1 MMAHGSDRCLTMVDD
16 PETPEVETLSD
27 EDRRAIRAK
36 LEKQLEDARA
46 QLEALRGSSAPVSLD
61 LSIGR
66 LSRVDAM
73 QQQQM
78 ASAARR
84 RTEIETRQISGALRR
99 IQGTTYG
106 ECALCGG
113 DIGRRRLLAR
123 PATPYCRHCEEDE
136 IGGR

>member
-1 MMAHGSDRCLTMVDD
+1 MTDD
-16 PETPEVETLSD
+16 PQTPEVEALTD
-27 EDRRAIRAK
+27 EDRHAIQAK

-46 QLEALRGSSAPVSLD
+46 QLEDLRGSIAPVSLD

-78 ASAARR
+78 ASATRR
-84 RTEIETRQISGALRR
+84 RVEVELRQISAALRR
-99 IQGTTYG
+99 LQGATYG

-123 PATPYCRHCEEDE
+123 PATPFCRHCEED
-136 IGGR
+136 GGRGG

>member
-1 MMAHGSDRCLTMVDD
+1 MADD
-16 PETPEVETLSD
+16 PETPEVETLTD
-27 EDRRAIRAK
+27 EDRLAIRAK
-36 LEKQLEDARA
+36 LEQQLESART

-84 RTEIETRQISGALRR
+84 RVEAEIRQVNAALRR
-99 IQGTTYG
+99 VQGTTYG

-123 PATPYCRHCEEDE
+123 PATPYCRHCEED
-136 IGGR
+136 GTRRA

>member
-1 MMAHGSDRCLTMVDD
+1 MADDTEAAEEEALTDDDR
-16 PETPEVETLSD
+16 E
-27 EDRRAIRAK
+27 AIRAK
-36 LEKQLEDARA
+36 LEKRLEDART
-46 QLEALRGSSAPVSLD
+46 QLDRLRGSSAPVSLD

-84 RTEIETRQISGALRR
+84 RVEVEIRQITAALRR

-106 ECALCGG
+106 ECARCGG

-123 PATPYCRHCEEDE
+123 PATPCCRHCEEE
-136 IGGR
+136 GVRGG